1 MTREEIEAFFAAH
14 VRAYNSHDI
23 DAIASHYTSDCVV
36 ESPMAGTLQGREA
49 MVRATRLL
57 FAAIPDLRVEPDEL
71 LIVGDRVVQTG
82 VSSGTDTGGFAGLP
96 PTGRPYRVGV
106 VFLFRL
112 KDGLI
117 VHERRVYD
125 FSGFLLQLAGEL
137 GPAMESVRLY
147 REILERAELE
157 HEVRVAA
164 DIQRA
169 LLPELRRCSETF
181 DVAAASLPCR
191 AIGGDF
197 IDYFDLPHG
206 AFGFVLGDA
215 AGKGPPAALL
225 AAQLQGIL
233 AAHSYSG
240 QSPAE
245 TMRLANAALLRRGL
259 PSRFATAFYGQLL
272 PDGCLVYCNAGH
284 NPPFLVGA
292 HRTERLVTGG
302 VILGAFAPAAFEQGV
317 IRLESD
323 DLLVLFSDGVPDA
336 VDPSGAEFGDERIAA
351 FARSHRS
358 VSPPAFVDQL
368 LQTIQAFM
376 QGEPQ
381 KDDLTILVLRQHAVP
396 SPIGR

>member
-23 DAIASHYTSDCVV
+23 DAIASHYAPDCVV

-57 FAAIPDLRVEPDEL
+57 FAAFPDLRVETDEL
-71 LIVGDRVVQTG
+71 LVVGDRVVQTG

-106 VFLFRL
+106 VFLFTL
-112 KDGLI
+112 EDGLI

-137 GPAMESVRLY
+137 RPAMESVRLY

-169 LLPELRRCSETF
+169 LLPELRRHGETF

-197 IDYFDLPHG
+197 I
-206 AFGFVLGDA
+206 
-215 AGKGPPAALL
+215 
-225 AAQLQGIL
+225 
-233 AAHSYSG
+233 
-240 QSPAE
+240 
-245 TMRLANAALLRRGL
+245 
-259 PSRFATAFYGQLL
+259 
-272 PDGCLVYCNAGH
+272 
-284 NPPFLVGA
+284 
-292 HRTERLVTGG
+292 
-302 VILGAFAPAAFEQGV
+302 
-317 IRLESD
+317 
-323 DLLVLFSDGVPDA
+323 
-336 VDPSGAEFGDERIAA
+336 
-351 FARSHRS
+351 
-358 VSPPAFVDQL
+358 
-368 LQTIQAFM
+368 
-376 QGEPQ
+376 
-381 KDDLTILVLRQHAVP
+381 
-396 SPIGR
+396 